1 MQLKDLTQAVAATF
15 GTWREY
21 RDMANEL
28 SRLPDHALA
37 DFGTTRW
44 EIREFALRCA
54 KRDAE
59 QINSRLSKEPGQ

>member
-1 MQLKDLTQAVAATF
+1 MQLDDLTRAIAATF

-21 RDMANEL
+21 GDMADEL
-28 SRLPDHALA
+28 SHLPGHALA
-37 DFGTTRW
+37 DLGTTRW

-59 QINSRLSKEPGQ
+59 QINDRPSKGPGQ